1 MKLQPREERLIRTR
15 HVFLDMDGT
24 IYHGSTL
31 FPTTMPFL
39 DFLTAQGIGYTFLTN
54 NSSYGPE
61 EYIARLGRF
70 GIKVG
75 AENFYISTDYTVD
88 YLKRN
93 MPDVKRLFVLG
104 MPCLKRAMAEAGF
117 TVTEGD
123 PQVVIIGF
131 DRQLTYENLCR
142 AAWFLRNGVPG
153 IATHPDVFCPTDQPT
168 WLVDCGAVTACME
181 KATNTKILVLGKP
194 DPGLL
199 REAACRK
206 GVDVSNTLMCGDRL
220 STNISLGVNAGA
232 MTCHVTTPGADL
244 IVRTDI
250 KPDYA
255 VNNLGELQTVW
266 ENALRFR

>member
-88 YLKRN
+88 
-93 MPDVKRLFVLG
+93 
-104 MPCLKRAMAEAGF
+104 
-117 TVTEGD
+117 
-123 PQVVIIGF
+123 
-131 DRQLTYENLCR
+131 
-142 AAWFLRNGVPG
+142 
-153 IATHPDVFCPTDQPT
+153 
-168 WLVDCGAVTACME
+168 
-181 KATNTKILVLGKP
+181 
-194 DPGLL
+194 
-199 REAACRK
+199 
-206 GVDVSNTLMCGDRL
+206 
-220 STNISLGVNAGA
+220 
-232 MTCHVTTPGADL
+232 
-244 IVRTDI
+244 
-250 KPDYA
+250 
-255 VNNLGELQTVW
+255 
-266 ENALRFR
+266 